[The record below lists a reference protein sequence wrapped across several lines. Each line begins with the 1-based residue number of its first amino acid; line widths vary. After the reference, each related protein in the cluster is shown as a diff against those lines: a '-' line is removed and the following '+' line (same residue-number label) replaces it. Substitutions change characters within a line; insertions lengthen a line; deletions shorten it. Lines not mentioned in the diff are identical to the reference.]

1 MTIIDLSPWVPVI
14 AVFMPVLAALLVKYQ
29 PDGSGNFVRS
39 IIASVLAAAVAL
51 GDLVVIGDGPLDAET
66 LIPAVGVAV
75 AAQIVA
81 YLVAWQHLDI
91 NERVV
96 PDAGL

>member
-1 MTIIDLSPWVPVI
+1 MTITDLSPWVPVI

-29 PDGSGNFVRS
+29 PDGSGNAVRS
-39 IIASVLAAAVAL
+39 VIASVLAAAVAL
-51 GDLVVIGDGPLDAET
+51 GDLAINDGTFDADT

-75 AAQIVA
+75 AAQIVS

-91 NERVV
+91 NDRVL
-96 PDAGL
+96 PDKGL

>member
-1 MTIIDLSPWVPVI
+1 MNINDLSPWVPVI

-39 IIASVLAAAVAL
+39 IIASALAAAFAL
-51 GDLVVIGDGPLDAET
+51 GDLARGDGPLDAET

-91 NERVV
+91 NDRVL
-96 PDAGL
+96 PDKGL